1 VFVFESCVFENVYIR
16 VGHEKKNSYEEQKNV
31 APMST
36 NHEAS
41 YCVEKK
47 NHLHFPPEV
56 TILTCPNRKPHL
68 LIAGVFSAVF
78 YFASI

>member
-1 VFVFESCVFENVYIR
+1 MLIR

-47 NHLHFPPEV
+47 IIF
-56 TILTCPNRKPHL
+56 TSRQR
-68 LIAGVFSAVF
+68 SQ
-78 YFASI
+78 Y